1 MGALFMNLSKV
12 FHTLDHSQ
20 LFAKLS
26 GYGFDNNS
34 LCFVQSW
41 LTTRFERCKIGSH
54 FSKA

>member
-1 MGALFMNLSKV
+1 MGALFMDLSKA

-34 LCFVQSW
+34 FCFVQSW